1 MFYLKVFITFIVYQK
16 LLRKVFK
23 LYTLDVFFVVAKG
36 ASFKKAFIKLSPI
49 VEEKV

>member
-23 LYTLDVFFVVAKG
+23 LYTLDAFFVAKG
-36 ASFKKAFIKLSPI
+36 APFKKAFIKLSPI